1 MSKYFWNQD
10 TVLQTAVK
18 CHLIPFKTSTIKKK
32 NEREK
37 EKKWIGSI
45 GKDVEKL
52 ESLFIAGR
60 NVR

>member
-10 TVLQTAVK
+10 TAFLTTVK
-18 CHLIPFKTSTIKKK
+18 CYLIALRHLLSKKK

-37 EKKWIGSI
+37 EIKWVGSI
-45 GKDVEKL
+45 GKDLEKL

>member
-10 TVLQTAVK
+10 TALQTTVK
-18 CHLIPFKTSTIKKK
+18 CHLTPFKTSTIKKK

-37 EKKWIGSI
+37 ERKWVDSI

-52 ESLFIAGR
+52 ESLFVAGS

>member
-1 MSKYFWNQD
+1 MK
-10 TVLQTAVK
+10 
-18 CHLIPFKTSTIKKK
+18 
-32 NEREK
+32 EK
-37 EKKWIGSI
+37 ERKWVGSI